1 MEKSYVQKKVSN
13 AEKKVSNVEK
23 KVSTAE
29 RKVSI
34 SEKRVSNGGQTFH
47 AGNNKNYFKMASKHL
62 TD

>member
-1 MEKSYVQKKVSN
+1 MSN

-34 SEKRVSNGGQTFH
+34 AEKRGKQWGQTFH
-47 AGNNKNYFKMASKHL
+47 AGNNNKYFRIASKHV
-62 TD
+62 TY